1 MRTSQPRWS
10 VYWTLFVY
18 TLAIRLAPYAMMRL
32 GIAID
37 PQSTAYP
44 WNFSPALAFG
54 LYGAAVLPRRSAGL
68 LAPVAVYLAS
78 DLGIWLLTGRADW
91 AFYPYQPAVYGAL
104 MLCAACGWLLREDR
118 TWAGVFGCALLAPV
132 LFFLVTNFA
141 TWLGSGLFPQ
151 TFSGLVAC
159 YAAGLAH
166 HRNLLVSTLLFS
178 GLLFSPLGVRS
189 TARQTASEPPTL
201 LAS

>member
-1 MRTSQPRWS
+1 MTTEQPRWS
-10 VYWTLFVY
+10 VYWTMAVY
-18 TLAIRLAPYAMMRL
+18 TLAIRLAPYAMMSL

-37 PQSTAYP
+37 PQSNAYP

-54 LYGAAVLPRRSAGL
+54 LYGGALLTRRAAGL
-68 LAPVAVYLAS
+68 FAPAAVYLAG

-91 AFYPYQPAVYGAL
+91 AFYSYQPAVYGAL
-104 MLCAACGWLLREDR
+104 MLCAACGWRLRSDR
-118 TWAGVFGCALLAPV
+118 TWTGVFGCAVLAPV
-132 LFFLVTNFA
+132 LFFLITNFA

-189 TARQTASEPPTL
+189 TVRQSAAEPVTL